1 LNQIDLGAEALWTL
15 LPVSAIATL
24 VSLAVFRRFTNPAP
38 LRRAANRIV
47 AHLYELRLFLDEPVL
62 VFRAQ
67 RDLFR
72 ENLRLLRIIALPS
85 AILALPFALLFVEL
99 NAFYGHAPLVVG
111 EPAIVTVQLSRR
123 ESLPEVQL
131 IAPAGIEIETPA
143 VHSLAANE
151 VSWRVRP
158 TRALSGDLKVLLQGQ
173 TFTKTISVGA
183 GVRYLPN
190 FSATWIEIGYPK
202 ARIYG
207 FPWLAWFVLGAAVTA
222 FAYQFYT

>member
-1 LNQIDLGAEALWTL
+1 MNQIDLGAEALWTL

-24 VSLAVFRRFTNPAP
+24 ASLAVFRRLSDPAP
-38 LRRAANRIV
+38 LRRTANRIV
-47 AHLYELRLFLDEPVL
+47 AHLYELRLFFDEPAL

-85 AILALPFALLFVEL
+85 AILALPFALLFVAL

-111 EPAIVTVQLSRR
+111 EPAIVTVHLSPR
-123 ESLPEVQL
+123 ESMAEARL

-143 VHSLAANE
+143 VHALAANE
-151 VSWRVRP
+151 VSWRIRP
-158 TRALSGDLKVLLQGQ
+158 TRALSGELKVLLHGL
-173 TFTKTISVGA
+173 TFVKPIVAGA

-190 FSATWIEIGYPK
+190 LSAARIVIGYPT

-207 FPWLAWFVLGAAVTA
+207 FPWLTWFVLGAAVTA
-222 FAYQFYT
+222 LVYQFYT